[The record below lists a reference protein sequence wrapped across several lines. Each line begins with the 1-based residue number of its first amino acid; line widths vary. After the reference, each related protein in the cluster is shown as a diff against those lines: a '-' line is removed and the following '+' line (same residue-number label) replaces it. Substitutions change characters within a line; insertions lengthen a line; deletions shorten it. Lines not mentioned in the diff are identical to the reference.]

1 MEDAATQ
8 TMPRSVTALLLGGLL
23 AEGLAEAATPPL
35 APLYGLIRVH
45 QMPSL
50 PALVAVDPGTGKLTL
65 VDQSSAGEAG
75 LPTTAG
81 TGDLVAIDRGVGRYY
96 YLGDTN
102 RSRLVA
108 VSLTTGKQICAV
120 DVPQLQ
126 EVQCVGC
133 GQTLSLDSRNG
144 SLLLSGIGA
153 NASAGNAY
161 HRLLRASLP
170 QASSLC
176 PMPFINSGQFGD
188 ADFMPIAHA
197 AAYNGADQQLFVTVS
212 TGSHSYG
219 IAVVD
224 ASSGSL
230 KKVLPEGTGTQL
242 VGLSWVPA
250 ARKLV
255 GVAQDSQKVSF
266 RTLDPSSGQWTNVPL
281 RVPPGVNFTAVS
293 LYGNQGAVRAF
304 DATTGILYV
313 LIAGHSPD
321 SAASTD
327 AADGG
332 LHLVHVDVATGTVVA
347 AVALH
352 GDKGISSEVLLQL
365 AIP

>member
-1 MEDAATQ
+1 MPTSAT
-8 TMPRSVTALLLGGLL
+8 TALLLGPLL
-23 AEGLAEAATPPL
+23 AARVAEAVPPPPPL
-35 APLYGLIRVH
+35 AALYGLIRVH

-50 PALVAVDPGTGKLTL
+50 PALVAVDPGTGELTL
-65 VDQSSAGEAG
+65 VDQSSRGKAG
-75 LPTTAG
+75 LATTAG
-81 TGDLVAIDRGVGRYY
+81 TGDLVAIDRAAGRYY

-102 RSRLVA
+102 RSRLVG
-108 VSLTTGKQICAV
+108 VSLFTGKEVCAV

-133 GQTLSLDSRNG
+133 GQTLSLDRRNG

-153 NASAGNAY
+153 NASADNAY
-161 HRLLRASLP
+161 HRLLRAPLP
-170 QASSLC
+170 EASSLC
-176 PMPFINSGQFGD
+176 PMPFINTGQFGD

-197 AAYNGADQQLFVTVS
+197 ATYDDADQELFVTLS

-224 ASSGSL
+224 TASGSL
-230 KKVLPEGTGTQL
+230 KKVLPEGTGAQL
-242 VGLSWVPA
+242 VGLSWVA
-250 ARKLV
+250 HARKLV
-255 GVAQDSQKVSF
+255 GVAQDSRQVSF
-266 RTLDPSSGQWTNVPL
+266 RTLDPSSGQWTNAPL

-293 LYGNQGAVRAF
+293 LFGNQGAVRAF
-304 DATTGILYV
+304 DATIGILYV

-321 SAASTD
+321 SAGHAE

-332 LHLVHVDVATGTVVA
+332 VHLVHVDVATGTVVA

-352 GDKGISSEVLLQL
+352 GDKGVSSEILLQL